1 MPLDPLTQS
10 ALIGT
15 AGSLVQ
21 SGGNIVSEILFG
33 KRNQKWTQDNMR
45 LSAELMRDQYDY
57 EREKESPENER
68 RRLEAAGLSTAL
80 LYGQGGSPGMASS
93 ISSMSAPGASS
104 SGVAPI
110 GNLAKSFSDV
120 ALTRAQ
126 IENLNQNT
134 QKQKTETDY
143 NRESMQYRLAI
154 LSNEKTA
161 GIFENQIKA
170 IDAYYRDKINELTI
184 GKIQT
189 EIDTM
194 AGQLANAK
202 DLTEIERQRVQGYL
216 NSVTGQLSLWKA
228 QIGLTEAQTE
238 TETTEQLLNRAQAS
252 LAHAS
257 KSEVYERMKN
267 YSAQRAKIDAEIDRI
282 GKENKLTDQHI
293 REIKNNIRL
302 RWATF
307 GVNTVKDISSE
318 VRKWFNPIST
328 IVDLKKANRGLI
340 DMLDD
345 NEIFFAN

>member
-1 MPLDPLTQS
+1 MDPLTES

-21 SGGNIVSEILFG
+21 SGGNVISEILFG
-33 KRNQKWTQDNMR
+33 RRNHKFAQDNMR

-57 EREKESPENER
+57 EREQESPENER
-68 RRLEAAGLSTAL
+68 RRLEAAGLSPAL
-80 LYGQGGSPGMASS
+80 LYGQGGSSGMSAS

-126 IENLNQNT
+126 IENLDQNT
-134 QKQKTETDY
+134 AKQKTETDY
-143 NRESMQYRLAI
+143 NRESMQYRIAI

-161 GIFENQIKA
+161 GLFEYQIKA
-170 IDAYYRDKINELTI
+170 IDAIFREKITELNI
-184 GKIQT
+184 SKLQT

-216 NSVTGQLSLWKA
+216 DSVSGQLSLWKSDIA
-228 QIGLTEAQTE
+228 LKEEQIE
-238 TETTEQLLNRAQAS
+238 TEDAKQLLINARTALS
-252 LAHAS
+252 NAS
-257 KSEVYERMKN
+257 KSEVEERIKN
-267 YSAQRAKIDAEIDRI
+267 YSAQRDKIDAEINRI
-282 GKENKLTDQHI
+282 GKLNKLTKYHI
-293 REIKNNIRL
+293 REIKNNIAL

-307 GVNTVKDISSE
+307 GVNTVKDVSSE
-318 VRKWFNPIST
+318 VRKWINTSSSEDELRQFNY
-328 IVDLKKANRGLI
+328 DLLDLLEFYDIFIGL
-340 DMLDD
+340 
-345 NEIFFAN
+345 